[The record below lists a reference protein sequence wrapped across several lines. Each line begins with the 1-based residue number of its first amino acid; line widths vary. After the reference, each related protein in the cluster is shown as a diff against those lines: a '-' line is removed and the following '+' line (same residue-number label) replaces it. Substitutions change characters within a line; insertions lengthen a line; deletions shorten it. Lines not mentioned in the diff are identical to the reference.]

1 MTSAVHPDYSRKVTP
16 QLYNYSNMKTMAFEL
31 TQAYLELTGN
41 ALVRNLLS
49 ACIFD
54 DKTRSFDVKESVVA
68 ITAKCAVVT
77 GGPTKEELRTA
88 RVQIMSFLS
97 RLYYT
102 CLGADAST
110 KIPIEWWWEMSF
122 RLQKLRIVSA
132 TLERNNLIGMGERP
146 TTTDVPQPITWLGS
160 RLDKEAPVFAELRE
174 KYMTQ
179 VTTDPVLCSVYEF
192 E

>member
-1 MTSAVHPDYSRKVTP
+1 
-16 QLYNYSNMKTMAFEL
+16 MAFEL

-49 ACIFD
+49 ACVFD
-54 DKTRSFDVKESVVA
+54 DKTRTFSVKESVDA
-68 ITAKCAVVT
+68 ITTKCATVA

-88 RVQIMSFLS
+88 RVQIMSFLT

-102 CLGADAST
+102 CLHLRVDAT
-110 KIPIEWWWEMSF
+110 AKIPVEWWWEMSF

-146 TTTDVPQPITWLGS
+146 TLTDVPQPITWLGS
-160 RLDKEAPVFAELRE
+160 MLDQQAPIFEELRQ
-174 KYMTQ
+174 KYMTR
-179 VTTDPVLCSVYEF
+179 VTTDPVICCVYDF
-192 E
+192 